1 MQVPHSMRCLRTPRS
16 MLHSLQCPAHFTALA
31 CFAAHSKRWSLWEML
46 VVDEEALTTA
56 HCRIDKMKDDAM
68 LVNCSRGGL
77 VDTVALVDALE
88 SGKVGGAAMASSA
101 SALKTCFACAL
112 APSHSG
118 PGASA
123 RRLCIDCCA

>member
-1 MQVPHSMRCLRTPRS
+1 MQVPHSMRCLRNPRS
-16 MLHSLQCPAHFTALA
+16 MLHSLQCPALFTALS
-31 CFAAHSKRWSLWEML
+31 CFGPRQRWSLWEML

-101 SALKTCFACAL
+101 LALTTCFACAL

-118 PGASA
+118 PGL
-123 RRLCIDCCA
+123 RQEDYI